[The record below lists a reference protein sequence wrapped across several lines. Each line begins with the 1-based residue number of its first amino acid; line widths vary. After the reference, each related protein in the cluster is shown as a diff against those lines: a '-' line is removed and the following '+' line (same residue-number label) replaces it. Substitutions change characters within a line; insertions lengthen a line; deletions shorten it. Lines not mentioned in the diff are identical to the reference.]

1 MFFER
6 ILSGSRQWLDNSI
19 SPAKEMIS
27 YIQNEGKLR
36 DAQIEAIQVYL
47 YLKMECDGKPLHEL
61 FSEGKFLGNWD
72 LEAKPLTQQSRNWLE
87 ADLAARMLY
96 ELSLEEENNRPILPG
111 LKEKILEN
119 PESINAKEFFRKV
132 FYNLDYADYLF
143 SLPMGAGKTFLMAT
157 FIYIDLYFSEL
168 EPENPVWARNFL
180 ILIPSGLKS
189 SIVPSLRSIE
199 DFDPTWVLPNPT
211 ASNLRKKIQ
220 FEILDETKSSKKSN
234 RTENPNVA
242 KILSHQPFEDL
253 SGLVMVVNAEK
264 VILDKVRDISLPLNQ
279 SEDEEEKQANE
290 LRHLIGAIPRK
301 LLMIDEVHHATDS
314 DIKLRQVVSGWQKEK
329 KNPDD
334 SLKESAVV
342 SVLGFS
348 GTPYLASA
356 EKIDFTDDWMIQS
369 KEISNT
375 VYYYPL
381 VKGIGNYLKKP
392 TIGVS
397 SENNPLS
404 IIKRGIEDFQSKY
417 NDLVYAD
424 GTIPKIAIYC
434 GKIDRLEEEIY
445 PYLVGTLKIPSDEI
459 LRFHKGNKNHKLDSD
474 AELDFRSLDYP
485 HSKKRYILLVQVGKE
500 GWSCRSLTGVILSN
514 RGDCPAN
521 MVLQTSCRCLREV
534 TSAKDETAIIWLNA
548 ENATVLERQL
558 KVEQK
563 TSIEEINRKQGSFSI
578 LQRNTISRLKH
589 LHLPQLKFFQLQLRF
604 DIETSDDSKDS
615 NIKLKHL
622 IDELDSFPYKST
634 AVVTKRLL
642 GSQALSKEI
651 LNFTGE
657 EYADCEE
664 WIQSLL
670 LESCN
675 SLHRDTLMVEKN
687 NLEAIFERITH
698 VKDGDRFFNSRYNRS
713 RIESAIR
720 TAFYPT
726 RKLKVIEETISK
738 EVELLLAGKLKPVV
752 ESPSLFPNATEQESI
767 VDLDREGSS
776 AEKEIAELEAFRKKL
791 QKEGMTVSQIERKVT
806 PNPNYTN
813 AVYSKDRTLHY
824 LPYNFQQSN
833 FEKEFLVQALGL
845 TRFQDLEFYYN
856 GEKYLT
862 EFRVDCY
869 EKQKAKGQWKK
880 VGLYTP
886 DFLVIRREKGE
897 IAKVLIVETKGS
909 GFAEQSTFIKRRN
922 FVENTFLRINNE
934 MFGYEKFSYLY
945 LSDDKEMDENL
956 TALTNKAN
964 EFFALPS

>member
-6 ILSGSRQWLDNSI
+6 ILSGSRQWLDKSI

-27 YIQNEGKLR
+27 YIQKEGKLR
-36 DAQIEAIQVYL
+36 DAQIEAIKVYL
-47 YLKMECDGKPLHEL
+47 YLKMECGGKALHEL
-61 FSEGKFLGNWD
+61 FSEGKFSENLD
-72 LEAKPLTQQSRNWLE
+72 LESQPLTQQAKSWIE
-87 ADLAARMLY
+87 SDSSARMLY
-96 ELSLEEENNRPILPG
+96 ELSLKEENGTPIIPGMKNR
-111 LKEKILEN
+111 ILEN
-119 PESINAKEFFRKV
+119 PESINAKEFFRKI

-199 DFDPTWVLPNPT
+199 DFDPTWVLPDPT

-220 FEILDETKSSKKSN
+220 FEILDESKSTKKSN
-234 RTENPNVA
+234 RTDNPNVA

-253 SGLVMVVNAEK
+253 SALVMVVNAEK

-279 SEDEEEKQANE
+279 TEDEKEKQANE

-342 SVLGFS
+342 GVLGFS
-348 GTPYLASA
+348 GTPYLPTA
-356 EKIDFTDDWMIQS
+356 ERITIADEWMVQT

-381 VKGIGNYLKKP
+381 VDGIGNYLKKP

-404 IIKRGIEDFQSKY
+404 IIRRGIEDFTTKY
-417 NDLVYAD
+417 KDIVYED
-424 GTIPKIAIYC
+424 GIIPKIAIYC
-434 GKIDRLEEEIY
+434 GKIDRLEEVIY
-445 PYLVGTLKIPSDEI
+445 PYLVGTLKIPAAEI
-459 LRFHKGNKNHKLDSD
+459 LRFHKGNKNHKLVAD

-514 RGDCPAN
+514 SGDCPTN

-548 ENATVLERQL
+548 ENAAVLDRQL

-563 TSIEEINRKQGSFSI
+563 TSIEEINRRINPSLISKRES
-578 LQRNTISRLKH
+578 ISRLEH
-589 LHLPQLKFFQLQLRF
+589 LYLPKLKFFQLQVRF
-604 DIETSDDSKDS
+604 DTVQIEELP
-615 NIKLKHL
+615 NPNKHL
-622 IDELDSFPYKST
+622 ETLLKNLDSQAYKNT
-634 AVVTKRLL
+634 AVISTRLL
-642 GSQALSKEI
+642 GSQNVSKEI
-651 LNFTGE
+651 LQFTGE
-657 EYADCEE
+657 EAADWEE
-664 WIQSLL
+664 WIHQLVLRSCGSLNINTL
-670 LESCN
+670 LQEEKLLKSIFTKIT
-675 SLHRDTLMVEKN
+675 RD
-687 NLEAIFERITH
+687 
-698 VKDGDRFFNSRYNRS
+698 KDGEIYYNGLYNHSRL
-713 RIESAIR
+713 ESAIR
-720 TAFYPT
+720 TCFYT
-726 RKLKVIEETISK
+726 KRDLKVTEETISK
-738 EVELLLAGKLKPVV
+738 EVDLLLAGKLKPIL
-752 ESPSLFPNATEQESI
+752 ESPGLFPDSNEQSAI
-767 VDLDREGSS
+767 LDLDREKSTLEEEISALEALREKLKKEGKTPSQIQRQVAPNPDYSS
-776 AEKEIAELEAFRKKL
+776 A
-791 QKEGMTVSQIERKVT
+791 VH
-806 PNPNYTN
+806 
-813 AVYSKDRTLHY
+813 SKDRTLHY

-833 FEKEFLVQALGL
+833 FEKEFLVEALGL
-845 TRFQDLEFYYN
+845 SHFQNLEFYYN

-869 EKQKAKGQWKK
+869 EKDTARSRWKK

-886 DFLVIRREKGE
+886 DFLVLKREKGE
-897 IAKVLIVETKGS
+897 IHKVLIVETKGA
-909 GFAEQSTFIKRRN
+909 GFAEQSTFLKRRN
-922 FVENTFLRINNE
+922 FVENEFLRLNNQK
-934 MFGYEKFSYLY
+934 FGYDRFSYLY
-945 LSDDKEMDENL
+945 LSDGTKMEDNL
-956 TALTNKAN
+956 GLLTTKAK
-964 EFFALPS
+964 EFFAITV